1 MLVGILLAVLAIGI
15 AIGAYA
21 MFAPRKPVAV
31 ETVAPQ
37 AAAAEAPPVQTEA
50 QRVDAVFA
58 MGALDGEESTRR
70 LTAALD
76 DPSETVAL
84 AAAHALATSGRS
96 EIARAYIAAHP
107 GERTTRLRETIDW
120 MHAD

>member
-1 MLVGILLAVLAIGI
+1 MLVAVLLGLL

-21 MFAPRKPVAV
+21 YFAPRRPAAISAA
-31 ETVAPQ
+31 APP
-37 AAAAEAPPVQTEA
+37 AAAEAPAPQTEA

-70 LTAALD
+70 LSEALD

-84 AAAHALATSGRS
+84 AAAHALAGSGRG
-96 EIARAYIAAHP
+96 EIVRAYVAAHP
-107 GERTTRLRETIDW
+107 GERTTRLSETLDW
-120 MHAD
+120 MHG

>member
-1 MLVGILLAVLAIGI
+1 MLVGILLAVL

-31 ETVAPQ
+31 EAAPRDARLGAQ
-37 AAAAEAPPVQTEA
+37 SEPSEA

-84 AAAHALATSGRS
+84 AAAHALAGSGRGVLL
-96 EIARAYIAAHP
+96 ERYAAAHP
-107 GERTTRLRETIDW
+107 GARAQRLVDTIGW
-120 MHAD
+120 MHESPQER

>member
-1 MLVGILLAVLAIGI
+1 VLVGILLAVLAIGI

-31 ETVAPQ
+31 EAAPP
-37 AAAAEAPPVQTEA
+37 EAPSETRAEQTEA

-58 MGALDGEESTRR
+58 MGALDGDESTRR
-70 LTAALD
+70 LTAALE

-84 AAAHALATSGRS
+84 AAAHALAGSGRG
-96 EIARAYIAAHP
+96 EVVRAYIAAHP
-107 GERTTRLRETIDW
+107 SERNTRLSVTLDLLS
-120 MHAD
+120 